1 MHALYRNPCLY
12 NKGTIT
18 TPFDCTV
25 RNDVDRFH
33 LVIEVCNQ
41 IERGNCVGLDEE
53 TRWSAVYVK
62 QDMHQK
68 LVKHRQFINEFGV
81 DLDEV
86 QNWNWDVGCPIS
98 HRPSNFGTM

>member
-1 MHALYRNPCLY
+1 MIIHHT
-12 NKGTIT
+12 GTIT

-41 IERGNCVGLDEE
+41 IESGKCVGVDEE
-53 TRWSAVYVK
+53 TRWAAVYVK
-62 QDMHQK
+62 QEMHQK

-86 QNWNWDVGCPIS
+86 QNWSWDCTG
-98 HRPSNFGTM
+98 HHTSNFNTM